1 MIEFGIFAF
10 VTSITP
16 GPNNSMLMA
25 SGIRFGRKKSLP
37 HFFGIWLGFNFLFFL
52 GGNLLSYVPD
62 FVFQY
67 LQYAGYVVILYIA
80 YKVAMTKTSVQ
91 KNDDDEDKPF
101 TFLQAALFQ
110 WVNPKGVVMA
120 VSGLTAFQ
128 LPHLQANLIYLI
140 VGGPCVLTWLYLGES
155 LQNFLIGNQKLERVV
170 YVLLALSMVASFTS
184 CLNIFIP
191 SISAKLSENSTLP
204 SSC

>member
-1 MIEFGIFAF
+1 MVEFGIFAF

-52 GGNLLSYVPD
+52 GGNLLSYVPEII
-62 FVFQY
+62 FQY
-67 LQYAGYVVILYIA
+67 LQYAGYIVILYIA
-80 YKVAMTKTSVQ
+80 YRVAITKTTIKEGS
-91 KNDDDEDKPF
+91 DEDKPF

-128 LPHLQANLIYLI
+128 IPHLQANLIYLL
-140 VGGPCVLTWLYLGES
+140 VGGPCVITWLFLGES
-155 LQNFLIGNQKLERVV
+155 LQNFLISNQKLERIV
-170 YVLLALSMVASFTS
+170 YVILALSMVASLF
-184 CLNIFIP
+184 L
-191 SISAKLSENSTLP
+191 A
-204 SSC
+204 

>member
-62 FVFQY
+62 IVLEY

-80 YKVAMTKTSVQ
+80 YRVAMTKTTTKEGS
-91 KNDDDEDKPF
+91 DEDKPF
-101 TFLQAALFQ
+101 TFIQAALFQ

-128 LPHLQANLIYLI
+128 IPHLQANLILSSCRWTLCHYM
-140 VGGPCVLTWLYLGES
+140 
-155 LQNFLIGNQKLERVV
+155 
-170 YVLLALSMVASFTS
+170 ALSRRTS
-184 CLNIFIP
+184 SEFFNRKQKIRKGCLRYPRIEHGGQLITCLGFLTP
-191 SISAKLSENSTLP
+191 SILARSSENSTLP

>member
-1 MIEFGIFAF
+1 
-10 VTSITP
+10 
-16 GPNNSMLMA
+16 MA

-62 FVFQY
+62 IVFQY

-101 TFLQAALFQ
+101 TCLQAALFQ
-110 WVNPKGVVMA
+110 
-120 VSGLTAFQ
+120 
-128 LPHLQANLIYLI
+128 
-140 VGGPCVLTWLYLGES
+140 
-155 LQNFLIGNQKLERVV
+155 
-170 YVLLALSMVASFTS
+170 
-184 CLNIFIP
+184 
-191 SISAKLSENSTLP
+191 
-204 SSC
+204 